1 MKLLEE
7 GATVLAMS
15 DSLGYVFKPEGFT
28 MADLEQVMAIKS
40 RHSGKLRDFKAAGA
54 QYVEGHK
61 PWELNVPVDMA
72 FPCATQHELNLED
85 ATNLIKN
92 GCKYV
97 FEGANM
103 PSTDRAIAC
112 FHKNGVIFGNGKAA
126 NAGGVAVS
134 GLEMS
139 QNRIGLQWSREEV
152 EAKLTDIM
160 NTIYRNAKAAA
171 IEYNT
176 TLDAGANVAAFLKVG
191 EAVLAQGAV

>member
-1 MKLLEE
+1 
-7 GATVLAMS
+7 
-15 DSLGYVFKPEGFT
+15 
-28 MADLEQVMAIKS
+28 
-40 RHSGKLRDFKAAGA
+40 
-54 QYVEGHK
+54 
-61 PWELNVPVDMA
+61 
-72 FPCATQHELNLED
+72 
-85 ATNLIKN
+85 
-92 GCKYV
+92 
-97 FEGANM
+97 
-103 PSTDRAIAC
+103 
-112 FHKNGVIFGNGKAA
+112 VIFGNGKAA